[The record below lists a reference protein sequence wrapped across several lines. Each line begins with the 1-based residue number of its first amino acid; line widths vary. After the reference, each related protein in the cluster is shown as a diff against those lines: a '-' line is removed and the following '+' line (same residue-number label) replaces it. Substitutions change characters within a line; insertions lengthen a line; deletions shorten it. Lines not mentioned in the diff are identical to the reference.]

1 MFEKLEE
8 IRDNFRKK
16 SPTEQL
22 QIIGLIA
29 LRVITTLIALFLSW
43 TCNANY
49 GLLMRIV
56 VSLISAVFA
65 ELYIVYYTVYHILM
79 GVKCAVP
86 SGASTLSP
94 VKTLAESLIKAE
106 QKAAKA
112 VETTQKAVET
122 TQSGFP
128 YKQKSVFGDFI
139 KSVKSTVKSSD
150 K

>member
-1 MFEKLEE
+1 
-8 IRDNFRKK
+8 
-16 SPTEQL
+16 
-22 QIIGLIA
+22 
-29 LRVITTLIALFLSW
+29 
-43 TCNANY
+43 
-49 GLLMRIV
+49 
-56 VSLISAVFA
+56 
-65 ELYIVYYTVYHILM
+65 
-79 GVKCAVP
+79 VP

-106 QKAAKA
+106 QKAA
-112 VETTQKAVET
+112 KAVET